1 MKQLK
6 AYHVFTQ
13 YQPIPFLGVNLLVQL
28 ASALHWKRLYGSIGL
43 ICNEPFYRLLEQ
55 YPGFLDVYDTVDYTS
70 LNVENQTVWWAA
82 PKILCN
88 EFIPESEY
96 VILDTDLIVLD
107 YFNPAHETFSWC
119 GFHRE
124 TFNYVSYKHISELTD
139 EQSLIE
145 AEAIPVNTALLYVKD
160 KALIT
165 EWVNKAKAIMGTV
178 VPEEISKSYMITL
191 EQLLLP
197 TITEVQGKTCSY
209 VITNIADTSKKYKQ
223 QEPLWT
229 PNAYDRK
236 EFTKGNVLNVL
247 KYMKHIWGAKNPYLD
262 ETISYLLYNI
272 SNDIILIFPEYK
284 ELSQELQK
292 CIYDEGCS
300 LNPLTT

>member
-1 MKQLK
+1 MKQIK

-43 ICNEPFYRLLEQ
+43 MCNEPFYRLLEQ
-55 YPGFLDVYDTVDYTS
+55 YPGFLEVYDTVDYTS
-70 LNVENQTVWWAA
+70 LNVENQTIWWAA

-96 VILDTDLIVLD
+96 VVLDTDLIVLD
-107 YFNPAHETFSWC
+107 YFKPAHETFSWC

-124 TFNYVSYKHISELTD
+124 TFNVYYKRISELTD

-145 AEAIPVNTALLYVKD
+145 AEDIPVNTAFLYVKD

-165 EWVNKAKAIMGTV
+165 EWVNKAKTIMNTAV
-178 VPEEISKSYMITL
+178 LDEISKSYMVTL

-197 TITEVQGKTCSY
+197 TITKIQDKTYSY
-209 VITNIADTSKKYKQ
+209 IITNIADTSKKYKQ

-236 EFTKGNVLNVL
+236 EFNKGNVLNVL

-272 SNDIILIFPEYK
+272 TNDIIQLFPDYK
-284 ELSQELQK
+284 ELSLELQK

-300 LNPLTT
+300 LDSLTT